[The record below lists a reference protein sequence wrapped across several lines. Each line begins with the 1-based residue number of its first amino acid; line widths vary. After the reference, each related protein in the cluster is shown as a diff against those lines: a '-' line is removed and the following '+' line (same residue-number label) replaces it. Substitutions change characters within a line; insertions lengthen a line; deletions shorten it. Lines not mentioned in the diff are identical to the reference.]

1 MFGISRYLKYL
12 VGLNGRWVC
21 DNGLITI
28 PKQFRTHRNCLINCV
43 LSTSFV
49 HCKNSSWKKT
59 GTTAKA
65 LTWVILLS
73 TGAFKKALIPFNP
86 LRCFL
91 FTWCNNIEESLKL
104 CIFCQLF
111 HVAFI
116 CVCKLLASCAITGKK
131 RWLSAIFTEKPQPPS
146 TKLTFNSAYLKFHSN
161 IRGVF

>member
-21 DNGLITI
+21 DNGLITL
-28 PKQFRTHRNCLINCV
+28 PEQFRTHRNCTINCV
-43 LSTSFV
+43 LNTSFV

-59 GTTAKA
+59 GTTAKS

-73 TGAFKKALIPFNP
+73 TGAFKKALIPFDP

-104 CIFCQLF
+104 CIFCQQF

-116 CVCKLLASCAITGKK
+116 CVCKLLASCAITGKSADSQAFSQK
-131 RWLSAIFTEKPQPPS
+131 NLSPQSP
-146 TKLTFNSAYLKFHSN
+146 N
-161 IRGVF
+161 